1 MKSLKRIYIVFIL
14 IIFTLNIFVFFKNKY
29 EIKQMIKLN
38 SIDKAIKLKSEV
50 SVIYFGSN
58 CPFCKDFENKINSYL
73 SLNENKI
80 YYFDTDKFRSDDKL
94 KYILDLYEVKEVP
107 ALVKTNNN
115 SIEKFDGEDLS
126 KFLSLNFEYNKF
138 ITKINTITLIFLTIL
153 IAFVGIS
160 FFNNKILYI
169 LQTILYI
176 LNIYVLYL
184 IYRIN
189 VEFSHFVIENDFTT
203 KDNYLFYF
211 VSLCLIFLTS
221 SQFFKKSTDICE

>member
-1 MKSLKRIYIVFIL
+1 M
-14 IIFTLNIFVFFKNKY
+14 
-29 EIKQMIKLN
+29 KQMVKLN
-38 SIDKAIKLKSEV
+38 SIEKAIKLKSEA
-50 SVIYFGSN
+50 SVIYFGSS
-58 CPFCKDFENKINSYL
+58 CPFCKNFEKKINSYL
-73 SLNENKI
+73 SLNENKV
-80 YYFDTDKFRSDDKL
+80 YYFDTDKFRNDDKF

-138 ITKINTITLIFLTIL
+138 ISKISTITLIFLTIL
-153 IAFVGIS
+153 IVFVGIS

-184 IYRIN
+184 IYKIN
-189 VEFSHFVIENDFTT
+189 AEFSHFVIEYDLTT

-211 VSLCLIFLTS
+211 VLFCLIFLIS
-221 SQFFKKSTDICE
+221 SQFFKKSTDVFK